1 MVRVL
6 VTGGAGYIGS
16 HIVKFL
22 LEKDYEVV
30 VLDNLCKGHSWAVPE
45 NVKFYKLNLKDT
57 KGLEEVFLENDI
69 DAVMHLAGFIE
80 VGDSMLHPEKFY
92 VNNVL
97 NTLNLLNV
105 MLKFKVKKIIFS
117 SSAAIFGIPKFVP
130 ISEDAE
136 KKPINVYGKTKLIVE
151 SILDDYDYA
160 YDLKS
165 VCLRYFNAC
174 GAAYNLGEDH
184 NPETHLIPLVLKVAL
199 GEKAFI
205 KIFGIDYNTRDKT
218 CVRDYVHVLD
228 LAEAHILALEKL
240 LFEEKSEKYNLG
252 SGEGYSVKE
261 IIETSRR
268 ITGQEIKAFEEDR
281 RLGDP
286 AVLIADSSKIRNELG
301 WKQKYKLDDIIK
313 SAWNWHK
320 LHPQGFNENF

>member
-16 HIVKFL
+16 HLVRFL
-22 LEKDYEVV
+22 LEKGYEVV
-30 VLDNLCKGHSWAVPE
+30 VIDNLCKGHSWAVPD
-45 NVKFYKLNLKDT
+45 NVKFYKINLGDT
-57 KGLEEVFLENDI
+57 KGLEEIFLENNI

-80 VGDSMLHPEKFY
+80 VGESMLYPEKFY

-105 MLKFKVKKIIFS
+105 MLKFNVKKIIFS
-117 SSAAIFGIPKFVP
+117 SSAAIFGIPNSVP

-151 SILDDYDYA
+151 NILDDYDYA

-174 GAAYNLGEDH
+174 GAGYNLGEDH
-184 NPETHLIPLVLKVAL
+184 SLETHLIPLILKVAL

-205 KIFGIDYNTRDKT
+205 RIFGIDYDTKDRT

-252 SGEGYSVKE
+252 SGEGYSVRE
-261 IIETSRR
+261 IIEASRR
-268 ITGQEIKAFEEDR
+268 ITGEEIKAFEEDR
-281 RLGDP
+281 RPGDP
-286 AVLIADSSKIRNELG
+286 AVLIADSSKIKNEFG
-301 WKQKYKLDDIIK
+301 WKQKFSLDDIIQ

-320 LHPQGFNENF
+320 SHPQGFNENF